1 MDISEQTNHLKIIL
15 ESIENNLNYLSGS
28 VKYAKKFQ
36 GAKCYMQVARQEL
49 DEMTHDIKV
58 LITSICALSAIF
70 EIDIDRTKIDKEVYN
85 YILQSTDDLLIFINK
100 KIQDFKQLNKE
111 KKYYEGSA
119 VLQNLASRPYKNF
132 ILKSYALK
140 GCLDDNK

>member
-1 MDISEQTNHLKIIL
+1 
-15 ESIENNLNYLSGS
+15 
-28 VKYAKKFQ
+28 
-36 GAKCYMQVARQEL
+36 MQVARQEL
-49 DEMTHDIKV
+49 DEMTHNIKV

-100 KIQDFKQLNKE
+100 EIQDFKQLNKE

-140 GCLDDNK
+140 GCSDDNK